1 MEENSKALRQWRKQQ
16 EYEQRFNKRLRA
28 FDVGVIRGKKA
39 GEAWLPNFG
48 GVWNSGPRHQT
59 REAFREETGLGRKGL
74 SESENGMTSLH
85 RLVQSKGEGM
95 TEEEKKKVIEES
107 KQQVFEKIQMRMH
120 QQKL

>member
-1 MEENSKALRQWRKQQ
+1 M
-16 EYEQRFNKRLRA
+16 
-28 FDVGVIRGKKA
+28 GVIRGKKA
-39 GEAWLPNFG
+39 GETWLPNFG

-74 SESENGMTSLH
+74 SASENGMSSLYH
-85 RLVQSKGEGM
+85 LVQSKGEGM

-120 QQKL
+120 QKKL